1 MLDQGAHFVNNVI
14 STSLVNYII
23 KHPVSTP
30 YYSQGVGQ
38 AKSTNKMLVTM
49 ITKVVNFSKNNW
61 DDCLVSVLWAYRTTY
76 ELTTKYIP
84 FKLVFGTQLM
94 LPFKMLVPTFPRMS
108 PKDYKLESVLAMC
121 INDLH
126 QLKEWE
132 NKKIK

>member
-1 MLDQGAHFVNNVI
+1 
-14 STSLVNYII
+14 
-23 KHPVSTP
+23 
-30 YYSQGVGQ
+30 
-38 AKSTNKMLVTM
+38 M

-84 FKLVFGTQLM
+84 FELVFGTQLM
-94 LPFKMLVPTFPRMS
+94 LPFKMLVPTFTRMS